1 MDKSRTAVMGIGNI
15 LMQDEGIGVHIIKQL
30 EQYHFT
36 PHIALIDGGNMG
48 MDLLPFF
55 DEHGRMIIVDAVD
68 FEKEPGFI
76 NTIENDDIL
85 ALFTTKMSL
94 HHLGLKDV
102 LSYAKLLDQI
112 PEDICLIGIQ
122 PEKVEM
128 EMALSETVSSQMD
141 NLTSLVLQKLK
152 TWGITHQSKLAYT
165 HQSKLAYW
173 TPRSL

>member
-1 MDKSRTAVMGIGNI
+1 MNKAEIAVMGIGNI
-15 LMQDEGIGVHIIKQL
+15 LMQDEGIGVHIIREL
-30 EQYHFT
+30 EKYDFN

-55 DEHGRMIIVDAVD
+55 DEYNRMIIVDAVD

-76 NTIENDDIL
+76 DTIENDDIL

-102 LSYAKLLDQI
+102 LSYAKLLDQT
-112 PEDICLIGIQ
+112 PEDLCLIGIQ

-128 EMALSETVSSQMD
+128 EIQLSKTIQSRFNKLV
-141 NLTSLVLQKLK
+141 NLSLQKLK
-152 TWGITHQSKLAYT
+152 TWGVGHQSKG
-165 HQSKLAYW
+165 
-173 TPRSL
+173 P